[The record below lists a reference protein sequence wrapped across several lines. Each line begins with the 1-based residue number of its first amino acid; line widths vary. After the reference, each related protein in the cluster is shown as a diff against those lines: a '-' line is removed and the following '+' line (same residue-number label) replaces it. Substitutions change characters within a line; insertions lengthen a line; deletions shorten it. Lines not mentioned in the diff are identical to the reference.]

1 MLRAV
6 LYSVGAALSL
16 FAAVVVLIGSDRR
29 ARWSVARVRWWPLI
43 ALAVVLS
50 AAVTFGVLALGVAMG
65 TW

>member
-16 FAAVVVLIGSDRR
+16 LAAMIVLIGSDGRST
-29 ARWSVARVRWWPLI
+29 WGIARVRWGPLVV
-43 ALAVVLS
+43 LAVVLS
-50 AAVTFGVLALGVAMG
+50 GAVTFGVLALGVAMG